1 MREFYKLMAEEKIMK
16 AVFFDLDDTL
26 LWDEKSVSTAF
37 SKTCLKAE
45 EKYGIHAEEFEAAVR
60 EAARKL
66 YTSYETYPYTV
77 MIGINP
83 FEGLWSNFS
92 EPISEGFQKLNKIVP
107 EYRKNAWTN
116 GLKAFGID
124 DPAFGEE
131 LGEYFAAVRRK
142 SPFVYEETFAVLDEL
157 KGKVELLLL
166 TNGDPSL
173 QKEKLAGVPELAPY
187 FNEIVIS
194 GAFGKGKPDPS
205 IFEHCLSLLGMT
217 KDDVVMVGDNLNTD
231 ILGASRAGIQT
242 VWVNRKGK
250 KNETDVTPDHEISHL
265 SELFDILRRKAAD
278 KLSKKA

>member
-1 MREFYKLMAEEKIMK
+1 MK

-37 SKTCLKAE
+37 SETCHKAGK
-45 EKYGIHAEEFEAAVR
+45 KYGINAAEFETAVR
-60 EAARKL
+60 QAARDL

-131 LGEYFAAVRRK
+131 LGEFFAAVRRK
-142 SPFVYEETFAVLDEL
+142 SPFVYEETFAVLEQL

-187 FNEIVIS
+187 FSEIVIS
-194 GAFGKGKPDPS
+194 GDFGKGKPDPS
-205 IFEHCLSLLGMT
+205 IFEHCLVLLGIT
-217 KDDVVMVGDNLNTD
+217 KDDTLMVGDNLNTD
-231 ILGASRAGIQT
+231 ILGASRAGIKT

-250 KNETDVTPDHEISHL
+250 DTEADVKPDYEIRHL
-265 SELFDILRRKAAD
+265 NELFDILAEKR
-278 KLSKKA
+278 

>member
-37 SKTCLKAE
+37 AETCLKAE
-45 EKYGIHAEEFEAAVR
+45 KKYGINAGEFEAAVR
-60 EAARKL
+60 QAARDL

-107 EYRKNAWTN
+107 EYRKHAWTN

-124 DPAFGEE
+124 DPVFGEE
-131 LGEYFAAVRRK
+131 LGQCFAAVRRK
-142 SPFVYEETFAVLDEL
+142 RPFVYEETFAVLEEL

-187 FNEIVIS
+187 FSEIVIS
-194 GAFGKGKPDPS
+194 GNFGKGKPDPS
-205 IFEHCLSLLGMT
+205 IFEHCLDLLGIT
-217 KDDVVMVGDNLNTD
+217 KDDTVMVGDNLNTD

-250 KNETDVTPDHEISHL
+250 ENGTDVKPDYEIRHL
-265 SELFDILRRKAAD
+265 TELLDILAEKQQS
-278 KLSKKA
+278 L